1 MINKFISGFMSG
13 LSDQGKKLLTIAL
26 LIVVVALFD
35 RLLIAPTMSRLAAID
50 EETAMEE
57 RKIKEDLQFLAYKD
71 KILNQARAV
80 EPYLMDNLP
89 SDDEVIAAFLKK
101 IEILA
106 AKANVIVAKVT
117 PAAASEDA
125 GNRKYAADLE
135 CSGVLADIVSFMH
148 LINASEELTKVVRFN
163 LGAKKADSDEVKAT
177 MTVVKIII
185 ARKAVTPTS
194 MSLSGNA
201 QADASNVAKN

>member
-1 MINKFISGFMSG
+1 MIDKFISGFLSG

-50 EETAMEE
+50 EETAKEE
-57 RKIKEDLQFLAYKD
+57 HKIKEDLQFLAYKD
-71 KILNQARAV
+71 KILKQAQAV
-80 EPYLMDNLP
+80 EPYLMDALP

-106 AKANVIVAKVT
+106 AKANVMVAKVT

-125 GNRKYAADLE
+125 GNRKYSADLE
-135 CSGVLADIVSFMH
+135 CSGTLADVVSFMH
-148 LINASEELTKVVRFN
+148 LVNASEELTKVVRFN
-163 LGAKKADSDEVKAT
+163 LGSKKADSDEIKAT

-185 ARKAVTPTS
+185 SRKTITTS
-194 MSLSGNA
+194 SSGNT